1 MLHLS
6 QRCCSG
12 FHGGGM
18 LDPEESVGLNIR
30 VMNLPC
36 NPWRV
41 FVAFWKLHNFILFF
55 LGYLRKV
62 VTDCDEE
69 NKIKNFYIRDRDLSS
84 LESMNLFLHSI
95 CITANILFL
104 DHQRWSM
111 MGLLK
116 VYELTHRR
124 IMTFILKLIYVNLY
138 IKHTL
143 DNKNSIHFFFFNLR
157 MVLFSLHHLLI
168 ISTSIILNTFFI
180 ETFILISSLNILLCE
195 NLALWFF
202 LGLLSME

>member
-1 MLHLS
+1 MVEECLTLKKVEVWILGWWIRHAIRGGFLLH
-6 QRCCSG
+6 
-12 FHGGGM
+12 F
-18 LDPEESVGLNIR
+18 ESFI
-30 VMNLPC
+30 
-36 NPWRV
+36 
-41 FVAFWKLHNFILFF
+41 ILFYLF

-111 MGLLK
+111 MGLFK

-124 IMTFILKLIYVNLY
+124 IMTFILKLILCQ
-138 IKHTL
+138 
-143 DNKNSIHFFFFNLR
+143 
-157 MVLFSLHHLLI
+157 LI
-168 ISTSIILNTFFI
+168 Y
-180 ETFILISSLNILLCE
+180 
-195 NLALWFF
+195 
-202 LGLLSME
+202 

>member
-1 MLHLS
+1 LLH
-6 QRCCSG
+6 
-12 FHGGGM
+12 F
-18 LDPEESVGLNIR
+18 ESFI
-30 VMNLPC
+30 
-36 NPWRV
+36 
-41 FVAFWKLHNFILFF
+41 ILFYLF

-168 ISTSIILNTFFI
+168 ISTSIILNTFFYWNFHFN
-180 ETFILISSLNILLCE
+180 FIPQYFVVWEFSFMIFFGFAFYGVIPTLGPNARVWKVSLG
-195 NLALWFF
+195 WFRF
-202 LGLLSME
+202 FRSFYTINCFYNFIIQY